1 LFKLKI
7 DNIRNFCIIA
17 HIDHGKSTL
26 ADRILELTNRVQKRD
41 MHAQLLDQ
49 MDIEQERGITI
60 KATAVRLEYK
70 SKVDGKVYILN
81 LIDTPGHVDFTYEV
95 SRSLVACEG
104 AILVVD
110 AAQGVEAQTIANSYL
125 AIDADL
131 EIIPVINKI
140 DLPSA
145 DPEGVRTQ
153 IEDAVGLSG
162 DDCLL
167 VSAKTGQGV
176 EEILE
181 AIIARIPAPEGDP
194 DAPLKALIFD
204 SLYDS
209 YRGVVSYIRLVDG
222 VLKKRQKVKCMSTGK
237 VYEASELGVFTP
249 AQQEINVLNAGEV
262 GYFVGAIKDIREV
275 RVGDTLTSHPNGCED
290 ALEGYSEPQPVVF
303 AGLYTVDNEDFEDLR
318 DSLGKL
324 RLNDASFVFEPDT
337 SVALGFGFRCG
348 FLGLLHMEVVQERLE
363 RDYDLELIT
372 TSPSVVYEVLLPNN
386 SVISLHNPSHLP
398 EQFSE
403 IREPYVKLNVYTP
416 REYMGVILELIREK
430 RGEVMSVDTIGG
442 ERVRIESQ
450 TPFSDI
456 IMDFYDKLKSLT
468 RGYGS
473 MEYEFIGYRRSDLVR
488 LDISIAGDAVDAFC
502 TIVPREQAYRRGSD
516 LTRRLKEL
524 IPRQMFEVPIQALA
538 GGRGVARVNIKAL
551 RKNVLAKC
559 YGGDI
564 SRKRKLLEKQKKG
577 KKRMKQVGS
586 VVIPQEAFMAVL
598 KVE

>member
-275 RVGDTLTSHPNGCED
+275 RVGDTLTSHPNGCDD